1 MIFVENGYKEKINF
15 VLKPSFFCFG
25 SKILSSVVVGMR
37 FYVVMNELLL
47 CYKQ

>member
-25 SKILSSVVVGMR
+25 SKILSSEVVGMR

-47 CYKQ
+47 C